1 LSASVLMISH
11 DLVGP
16 QMAGPGMRYWEL
28 SQVLARHCSVVLAA
42 PEGSSA
48 PGADAAVSLQVYL
61 RGHADSLRPLVD
73 SAQVI
78 VAPGDVLLE
87 FPFLLDVDAYLV
99 MDGYDPHTFESL
111 AWNEGLALD
120 SRLATQGERLRVLAM
135 QCGVGDFFICASER
149 QRMLW
154 LGWLE
159 AAGRVNP
166 WTYDGDRTLRKLV
179 DVVPTGIPAQP
190 ARRTA
195 PLVRGVVP
203 GIGQEDSLLVWG
215 GGVWNWLDPLTLIE
229 AVGKVAEVRPNVRLY
244 FPGPRHPYREFVPDM
259 AMRGSAVQLSDD
271 LGLTGKHVF
280 WGDWV
285 PYHER
290 QNYLTEAD
298 VGCSLHF
305 ETVESY
311 FAFRT
316 RVLDYVWASLPMV
329 VTRGDATSELVERY
343 GLGLVVDYM
352 DVVGVTD
359 AILQLLST
367 PKDHFRDRFA
377 QAQHERSWDHCAGP
391 LVRFCQHPYH
401 SPDRKTARAWQG
413 TEHPLSRV
421 LDQGQEIAHLRATVA
436 AYERGRFMRFMRWL
450 HGLGRKVR
458 GPR

>member
-1 LSASVLMISH
+1 MISH

-16 QMAGPGMRYWEL
+16 HMAGPGMRYWEL
-28 SQVLARHCSVVLAA
+28 SRVLAQHGPVILAA
-42 PEGSSA
+42 PDGSSA
-48 PGADAAVSLQVYL
+48 PGTGAAVSLQVYV
-61 RGHADSLRPLVD
+61 RGHADRLRPLVD
-73 SAQVI
+73 DAQVI

-87 FPFLLDVDAYLV
+87 FPFLLDVDRYLV
-99 MDGYDPHTFESL
+99 MDGYDPHSFESL
-111 AWNEGLALD
+111 AWNEGLDLD

-166 WTYDGDRTLRKLV
+166 WTYDDDRTLRKLI
-179 DVVPTGIPAQP
+179 DVVPTGIPSAP
-190 ARRTA
+190 PRRTA
-195 PLVRGVVP
+195 PLVRDVIP
-203 GIGQEDSLLVWG
+203 GIGPEDRLLVWG
-215 GGVWNWLDPLTLIE
+215 GGIWNWLDPLTLIK
-229 AVGKVAEVRPNVRLY
+229 AVGRVAEACPTIRLY

-259 AMRGSAVQLSDD
+259 AMRGAAVQLSED

-285 PYHER
+285 PYDER
-290 QNYLTEAD
+290 QNYLIEAD

-316 RVLDYVWASLPMV
+316 RVLDYVWAGLPMV
-329 VTRGDATSELVERY
+329 VTQGDATSELVEHY

-352 DVVGVTD
+352 DVNGVTQ

-367 PKDHFRDRFA
+367 PKGHFRDRFA
-377 QAQHERSWDHCAGP
+377 QAQCERRWECSAEP
-391 LVRFCQHPYH
+391 LVRFCRDPYH
-401 SPDRKTARAWQG
+401 APDRKAAKAWQG
-413 TEHPLSRV
+413 PELPMSQV
-421 LDQGQEIAHLRATVA
+421 IDQGREVARLRAAVA
-436 AYERGRFMRFMRWL
+436 GYERGRFMRFMRRL
-450 HGLGRKVR
+450 HAFGRKARGLG
-458 GPR
+458 